1 MVSCPIPYKVAHRRG
16 VKSQM
21 AGYFTLPIPMF
32 FDSLGHLPVSFF
44 SVLEYTLLE
53 YFFKCRSVCVPLA
66 PRYLGHM
73 FVFLQ
78 MIGEAV
84 YEFVFA
90 QDDLPL
96 NIEHDGF
103 FTDSPFNK
111 LAVFLFCLVSLPAE
125 EDIPCLQY
133 RLKRRKC
140 DADVT
145 FSFPQPKHDRVSS
158 DGQRNLRTTDAVSS
172 RIPPVPA
179 ALQSIYC
186 PFQRR

>member
-1 MVSCPIPYKVAHRRG
+1 
-16 VKSQM
+16 
-21 AGYFTLPIPMF
+21 MF

-78 MIGEAV
+78 MIGETV

-125 EDIPCLQY
+125 LAEDPIRCEAGVGFFFACGGEVAAP
-133 RLKRRKC
+133 
-140 DADVT
+140 
-145 FSFPQPKHDRVSS
+145 FPLLWAFYYSCPK
-158 DGQRNLRTTDAVSS
+158 G
-172 RIPPVPA
+172 I
-179 ALQSIYC
+179 
-186 PFQRR
+186 